1 MPLKP
6 LYGFRFKLCGDYDLH
21 LTPPLLK
28 KIMWFEGVE
37 KKFELISKGA
47 QFRSYDPAFWHQ
59 TVQLANAKIL
69 NKISNEQTDAY
80 LLSESSLFVWD
91 DRVTMITCG
100 RTTLVKAAAH
110 IIDHVGAQKV
120 NLLTYERKNEYYPH
134 QQETDFHKD
143 VAILQER
150 YPGKA
155 FRFGMPDEHH
165 LFLFHGEAAY
175 KPTTVDCTLEILMYN
190 LSAGCNRLDLSKLEG
205 IFPGFQ
211 IDEHIFE
218 PCGYSINAIR
228 GSEYYTIHVT
238 PEEHGSYASFETN
251 VKLGN
256 RIVTGLRSVLE
267 LFQPRS
273 FDAIYF
279 HPEKGL
285 KAFELDPYVQ
295 RNYVRQSL
303 SCGYEVG
310 FATYYLKTLEP
321 MLAVPL
327 ESRP

>member
-1 MPLKP
+1 
-6 LYGFRFKLCGDYDLH
+6 
-21 LTPPLLK
+21 
-28 KIMWFEGVE
+28 MWFEGVE
-37 KKFELISKGA
+37 KKFELVSKGA
-47 QFRSYDPAFWHQ
+47 KFRSFDKSFWHQ
-59 TVQLANAKIL
+59 TVQMANAKIL
-69 NKISNEQTDAY
+69 SQISNDLTDAY

-91 DRVTMITCG
+91 DRITMITCG
-100 RTTLVKAAAH
+100 RTSLVKAAAFV
-110 IIDHVGAQKV
+110 IDKVGPQNV
-120 NLLTYERKNEYYPH
+120 HLLTYERKNEYYPH

-150 YPGKA
+150 YKGKA
-155 FRFGMPDEHH
+155 FRFGSPDEHH
-165 LFLFHGEAAY
+165 LFLFHGDSTY
-175 KPTTVDCTLEILMYN
+175 RPGTVDCTLEILMYN
-190 LSAGCNRLDLSKLEG
+190 LGSSLTHPDLSRLER

-211 IDEHIFE
+211 IDEHHFE
-218 PCGYSINAIR
+218 PCGYSVNAIK

-238 PEEHGSYASFETN
+238 PEENGSYASFETN

-256 RIVTGLRSVLE
+256 RIVPGLRSVLD

-273 FDAIYF
+273 FDLIYF

-285 KAFELDPYVQ
+285 KAFELEPFLQ

-310 FATYYLKTLEP
+310 FSTYYLKTLEP

-327 ESRP
+327 ENGP